1 MSITQA
7 KTARVDF
14 RIAAEQKETIEKAAA
29 LAGLNVSDFIVS
41 SSLARASEVLNQQT
55 RLVLSERDWQRFVEA
70 LGEDREPTDAARKA
84 AERYN
89 AGRRDGA
96 RYEW

>member
-1 MSITQA
+1 MSTA
-7 KTARVDF
+7 RTKTARVDF

-29 LAGLNVSDFIVS
+29 LSGLNLSDFIVATF
-41 SSLARASEVLNQQT
+41 LARAAEVLQE
-55 RLVLSERDWQRFVEA
+55 RSRIILSERDWQLFVDA
-70 LGEDREPTDAARKA
+70 LEEDREPTEAAKKA

-89 AGRRDGA
+89 SGRREGT

>member
-1 MSITQA
+1 MSETST

-29 LAGLNVSDFIVS
+29 ISGLNLSDFIIS
-41 SSLARASEVLNQQT
+41 TSLARATEVLHERT
-55 RLVLSERDWQRFVEA
+55 RITLSERDWQQFVES
-70 LGEDREPTDAARKA
+70 LEEDRDPTEAMKKA

-89 AGRRDGA
+89 SGRREGA
-96 RYEW
+96 RYHW